1 MQFQMVPGWFVF
13 NGDGVLPP
21 LTEAITAQKFN
32 EALPNYDATLVHPQ
46 AENAATAW
54 LINAFK
60 KNSKNSGNAS
70 KKPWVIEE
78 VQFKVPLR
86 YDKIAFFGGLG
97 TFYLDFIQIVFDVGI
112 MIISCIRIR

>member
-54 LINAFK
+54 LINAFR
-60 KNSKNSGNAS
+60 KNSKNLGNA
-70 KKPWVIEE
+70 KIQE
-78 VQFKVPLR
+78 VKFKVPLR

-97 TFYLDFIQIVFDVGI
+97 TFYIDLFISTRPQLTF
-112 MIISCIRIR
+112 RI